1 MSPIDLFEAAWI
13 RCDHLS
19 ITHAFLSRN
28 SASALQPDEI
38 LRAEWAARVSAL
50 DLYIHELVAQ
60 KMVAIFEGKHPTCPG
75 FSSFAVPA
83 KTMERVRS
91 ATTPTD
97 ASAAFDL
104 TVREQLSRKTYQ
116 YPDDIAAGVR
126 LFSGIALWIEVALE
140 LGATHQTKDEVAK
153 RIKKELT
160 QIVGRRNKIVHEG
173 DLQPIVPREPWPISQ
188 SDVLL
193 VTRFIH
199 SLAHAID
206 SVTQTQSV

>member
-1 MSPIDLFEAAWI
+1 MTPIDQFKEAWI

-19 ITHAFLSRN
+19 VIHAFLSN
-28 SASALQPDEI
+28 NVASALRPDEI

-60 KMVAIFEGKHPTCPG
+60 RMVAIFESKIPPCQG
-75 FSSFAVPA
+75 FSSFAVPTE
-83 KTMERVRS
+83 TMERIRT

-104 TVREQLSRKTYQ
+104 TVRDQLSRKTYQ

-126 LFSGIALWIEVALE
+126 LCSGIALWSEVALK
-140 LGATHQTKDEVAK
+140 LGATAQSKDEDAK

-173 DLQPIVPREPWPISQ
+173 DLQPTTPRTPWPISQ
-188 SDVLL
+188 SDVAFVTQFIYQL
-193 VTRFIH
+193 VN
-199 SLAHAID
+199 AID
-206 SVTQTQSV
+206 VAV